1 MNPFW
6 IMFSS
11 CLAQGLQTSLG
22 VMLLRQDRFG
32 KPMPTPFGRREF
44 WTQAY

>member
-6 IMFSS
+6 VIFSS

-32 KPMPTPFGRREF
+32 KSMPIPFGRRDY
-44 WTQAY
+44 WIQA